1 MKVVHV
7 LRAPGNYD
15 VDEASEVAGIAFDPD
30 EGKTQQSFA
39 TECDINEIVRRFGI
53 TGELPVNQRMPVSG
67 DFTGITDFQSAMEA
81 VVRAQGAFNDLPA
94 NVRARFRNDP
104 AEMLAFLEDGKNR
117 EEAVK
122 LGLVNPPPEVTR
134 DVVQAVDELAA
145 KLTPKS

>member
-1 MKVVHV
+1 M
-7 LRAPGNYD
+7 
-15 VDEASEVAGIAFDPD
+15 
-30 EGKTQQSFA
+30 
-39 TECDINEIVRRFGI
+39 
-53 TGELPVNQRMPVSG
+53 SG

-122 LGLVNPPPEVTR
+122 LGLVSPPPEVTR